1 MQKMINTNIQKHKH
15 KTVQKYKSTKIQKYK
30 KRYKKDEYSMGNMKL

>member
-1 MQKMINTNIQKHKH
+1 MINTNIQKHKH